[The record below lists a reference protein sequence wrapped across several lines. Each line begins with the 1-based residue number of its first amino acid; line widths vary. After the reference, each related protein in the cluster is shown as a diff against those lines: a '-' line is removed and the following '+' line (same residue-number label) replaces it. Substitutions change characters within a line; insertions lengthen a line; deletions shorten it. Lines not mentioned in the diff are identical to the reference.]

1 MKAPWILGIA
11 LFLFLSTTIEVNAE
25 DQRAGEPH
33 LEASSIYGSLEMDR
47 ASTISIVLHNN
58 ASPSVGAPEEL
69 DLKKA
74 DACSITAG
82 LESTDDRIRVL
93 SGTQMAGTLAPG
105 ENETL
110 QFMAQTELADVGIYP
125 LQLRLNY
132 SRLSKVTA
140 GGLDSAPDLVFSY
153 EEVSFEIPL
162 QVKVVRGPKIELKE
176 VTGEATAGKE
186 ATLELAILNS
196 GDEPSNDLQVKARSM
211 PPFLRVENEKGD
223 VDLDLDLDP
232 GSSYPVKLLVFTDEN
247 ATPGYSPL
255 PVKITYRDPEQS
267 GQMIQELALLVMV
280 HKNASLI
287 TWLLLPAGLL
297 LLLLLAG
304 GYYGQRRFR
313 GKKRKSRRITR
324 G

>member
-11 LFLFLSTTIEVNAE
+11 LVLLFLSTTIAVNGE

-58 ASPSVGAPEEL
+58 ASPLGVPEEL

-74 DACSITAG
+74 DASSITAE
-82 LESTDDRIRVL
+82 LESSDDRVHVL
-93 SGTQMAGTLAPG
+93 SGIQMAGTLAPG
-105 ENETL
+105 ENETV
-110 QFMAQTELADVGIYP
+110 QFMAQTELTDVGIYP

-140 GGLDSAPDLVFSY
+140 EGVDSAPDLVFSY

-162 QVKVVRGPKIELKE
+162 LVKVVRGPKIELKE
-176 VTGEATAGKE
+176 VTEEATAGKE
-186 ATLELAILNS
+186 ANLELDILNS
-196 GDEPSNDLQVKARSM
+196 GDEPANDLHVEARPL
-211 PPFLRVENEKGD
+211 PPFLRAENEKGD
-223 VDLDLDLDP
+223 VDLDP
-232 GSSYPVKLLVFTDEN
+232 GSSYLVKLQVFTNVN

-255 PVKITYRDPEQS
+255 PIKISYRDPEQS
-267 GQMIQELALLVMV
+267 GQMTQDLALLVMV
-280 HKNASLI
+280 NKNASSI
-287 TWLLLPAGLL
+287 TWLLLAAGLL

-304 GYYGQRRFR
+304 GYYGRRRFL

>member
-11 LFLFLSTTIEVNAE
+11 LFLFLSTIIAVNAE

-58 ASPSVGAPEEL
+58 ATPLGMPEEL
-69 DLKKA
+69 DLNKA
-74 DACSITAG
+74 YASSITAG
-82 LESTDDRIRVL
+82 LESSDDRIRVL
-93 SGTQMAGTLAPG
+93 SGIQMAGTLAPG
-105 ENETL
+105 ENETV

-140 GGLDSAPDLVFSY
+140 SGADSAPDLVFSY

-196 GDEPSNDLQVKARSM
+196 GDQPANDLQVEARPL
-211 PPFLRVENEKGD
+211 PPFLRAENEKGD
-223 VDLDLDLDP
+223 VDLDP
-232 GSSYPVKLLVFTDEN
+232 GSSYPVKLLVFTDVN
-247 ATPGYSPL
+247 ATSGYSPL
-255 PVKITYRDPEQS
+255 PIKISYRDPEQS

-280 HKNASLI
+280 HKNASPI

-304 GYYGQRRFR
+304 GYYGQRRFL

>member
-11 LFLFLSTTIEVNAE
+11 LVLLFLSTTIAVNGE
-25 DQRAGEPH
+25 DQHAGEPH

-47 ASTISIVLHNN
+47 AATISIVLHNN
-58 ASPSVGAPEEL
+58 ASPLVVPEEL

-74 DACSITAG
+74 DACSITAE
-82 LESTDDRIRVL
+82 LESSDDRIRVL
-93 SGTQMAGTLAPG
+93 SGIQMAGTLAPG
-105 ENETL
+105 ENETV
-110 QFMAQTELADVGIYP
+110 QFMAQNELADVGIYP
-125 LQLRLNY
+125 LQLRINY

-140 GGLDSAPDLVFSY
+140 EGVDSAPDLVFSY
-153 EEVSFEIPL
+153 EEVSQEIPL

-176 VTGEATAGKE
+176 VTGEATVGRE
-186 ATLELAILNS
+186 ANLELDILNS
-196 GDEPSNDLQVKARSM
+196 GDEPANDMHVEARPL

-223 VDLDLDLDP
+223 VDLDP
-232 GSSYPVKLLVFTDEN
+232 GSTYLVKLLVFTDEN

-255 PVKITYRDPEQS
+255 PVKISYRDPVQS
-267 GQMIQELALLVMV
+267 GQMIQDQDLALLVMV
-280 HKNASLI
+280 PKNASPI

-304 GYYGQRRFR
+304 GYYGRRRFL
-313 GKKRKSRRITR
+313 GKKRKSRRITK